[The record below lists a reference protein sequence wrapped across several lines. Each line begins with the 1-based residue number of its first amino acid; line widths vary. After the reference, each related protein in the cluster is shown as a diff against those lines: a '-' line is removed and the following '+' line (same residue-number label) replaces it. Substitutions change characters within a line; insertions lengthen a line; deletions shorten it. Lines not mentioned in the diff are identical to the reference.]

1 MVWKTINGNSVDLG
15 SYSVKD
21 KKLSKLASGM
31 TNYAN
36 VDPTRKQTSNLPSN
50 KQNHQ
55 MPSILEK
62 FKENRIATQARKDQK
77 KDEELKEKK
86 LEQNLTKEWKE
97 HDEKI
102 KAIQKE
108 FKKGRIDSGEAQKRM
123 NKITSTNKSE
133 KQILPSG
140 QINLTDDGIKLKE
153 SYEKS
158 LQQNTNEI
166 EKISQEMTFEGKTNT
181 FADNITNDKTEKE
194 RQEKL
199 KKLKEEKLLIEY
211 NLLNLT
217 GTNTLTQFNKDAMT
231 PSIETRKN
239 EKPSSPGRATE
250 ADEALG
256 LPKEITDRRTQASQ
270 AYYEGITGEEVPTF
284 GTIPYQ
290 TKRLDYGLG
299 EYSNKLSD
307 SRRNKEMANL
317 QNNPDLYEEYQQAD
331 PTQEQ
336 PKGMGAL
343 RTLLAERAGRA

>member
-1 MVWKTINGNSVDLG
+1 
-15 SYSVKD
+15 
-21 KKLSKLASGM
+21 M

-55 MPSILEK
+55 MPSILAK
-62 FKENRIATQARKDQK
+62 LKENRIATQARKDQK
-77 KDEELKEKK
+77 ADEDLKEKK

-123 NKITSTNKSE
+123 NKITSTNKTE

-140 QINLTDDGIKLKE
+140 QINLTKDGLTIKNKKE
-153 SYEKS
+153 KELADK
-158 LQQNTNEI
+158 NMKI
-166 EKISQEMTFEGKTNT
+166 EKISQEVTFEGKTNT

-199 KKLKEEKLLIEY
+199 RKLREEKLGLEY
-211 NLLNLT
+211 DLLKLT
-217 GTNTLTQFNKDAMT
+217 GTNPLTKYNKDAMT

-239 EKPSSPGRATE
+239 EKPSSPGRVTE

-290 TKRLDYGLG
+290 TKRLDYGTG
-299 EYSNKLSD
+299 TYSNALSD
-307 SRRNKEMANL
+307 SRREKQMANL
-317 QNNPDLYEEYQQAD
+317 QNNPDLYEENQQAD
-331 PTQEQ
+331 PTQEEA
-336 PKGMGAL
+336 KGMGAL